1 MLFFYNDDASQI
13 QVNSIKF
20 YGTGG
25 TNIIDFNELKKNP
38 VTWGSNKLIP
48 Y

>member
-1 MLFFYNDDASQI
+1 MFFYNNDASQI

-25 TNIIDFNELKKNP
+25 VSNIDVGELKKNQ
-38 VTWGSNKLIP
+38 VTWGSNC
-48 Y
+48 